1 MVTVRYAAV
10 ASAADG
16 NAAVGRQFMLV
27 VVVAAI
33 ELNDEVVGDMKAAKG
48 RTILQCVLVYMDSK

>member
-10 ASAADG
+10 ANAADG
-16 NAAVGRQFMLV
+16 NAVGRQFMLV

-33 ELNDEVVGDMKAAKG
+33 ELNDEVVGAMKADNG
-48 RTILQCVLVYMDSK
+48 RTILQCDLIYLNSQ